1 MAMVQAGM
9 GLGRVVLFIG
19 AGLAAPTVI
28 KSGKFSDVI
37 AELQVRTHARAIDT
51 APRVVVIDPSK
62 FCIAFR
68 ILILARC
75 AWWSF
80 SSIPQEI
87 LREKGADGASSVAD
101 AASEV
106 AKATRELQQYMSAHA
121 VTILQVDST
130 NGAVSALVAPAAA
143 VGAVSYCYLWWKGIS
158 LSSLMY
164 VTKRNM
170 ANAVASMTKHL
181 EQVQSSLAAA
191 KRHLAQRIQHV
202 DDKLDQQKQI
212 SGQIKDEVTDAR
224 LKLKSIGS
232 DMHNLKDIVMG
243 LDEKMDSIESKQEG
257 LQRTVK
263 GLGDNNNTKL
273 QGLGIREL
281 LAIESAKPS
290 GGRTLPSTVLSSARL
305 MLP

>member
-9 GLGRVVLFIG
+9 GLGRVVLLVG
-19 AGLAAPTVI
+19 AGLAAPTVL
-28 KSGKFSDVI
+28 KSGKLSDVI
-37 AELQVRTHARAIDT
+37 AEL
-51 APRVVVIDPSK
+51 
-62 FCIAFR
+62 
-68 ILILARC
+68 
-75 AWWSF
+75 
-80 SSIPQEI
+80 QEI

-106 AKATRELQQYMSAHA
+106 AKATRELQQYVSAHA

-243 LDEKMDSIESKQEG
+243 LDEKMDSIEAKQNYQCAAVLHLCRFVEGQGRLPESLEG

-263 GLGDNNNTKL
+263 GLGDNNNNKL

>member
-9 GLGRVVLFIG
+9 GLGRVVLLIG
-19 AGLAAPTVI
+19 AGLAAPTVL
-28 KSGKFSDVI
+28 KSSKFSDVLG
-37 AELQVRTHARAIDT
+37 EL
-51 APRVVVIDPSK
+51 
-62 FCIAFR
+62 
-68 ILILARC
+68 
-75 AWWSF
+75 
-80 SSIPQEI
+80 QEI
-87 LREKGADGASSVAD
+87 LREKGSDGASNATDLIAKDVAQMTGLIRQLSSSN
-101 AASEV
+101 AV
-106 AKATRELQQYMSAHA
+106 A
-121 VTILQVDST
+121 VLQVDPS

-181 EQVQSSLAAA
+181 EHVQSSLAAA

-232 DMHNLKDIVMG
+232 DMHNLKDIVIG
-243 LDEKMDSIESKQEG
+243 LDEKMDSIEAKQKA
-257 LQRTVK
+257 K
-263 GLGDNNNTKL
+263 GSYRKDW
-273 QGLGIREL
+273 
-281 LAIESAKPS
+281 
-290 GGRTLPSTVLSSARL
+290 
-305 MLP
+305 